1 MPIQLKVLGVIVVV
15 LPTYAI
21 QAERRGVEYDE
32 STWTGAGKHVLDRE
46 GLKHEREWEKM
57 SRMEKFQ
64 NWAMENEYKVVLG
77 GWLASMLGAG
87 GIIWRNKYVLSIC
100 PSCDRRRSCIVLV
113 SYRYQTAP
121 QKIVQARMWAQ
132 GLTIGVVIAAGLLT
146 HQQRKKAMAER
157 AVDHSWME
165 MLEEAQRDE
174 AATKKITLPTR
185 AVPAPLPVTAA

>member
-1 MPIQLKVLGVIVVV
+1 
-15 LPTYAI
+15 
-21 QAERRGVEYDE
+21 
-32 STWTGAGKHVLDRE
+32 
-46 GLKHEREWEKM
+46 
-57 SRMEKFQ
+57 
-64 NWAMENEYKVVLG
+64 
-77 GWLASMLGAG
+77 
-87 GIIWRNKYVLSIC
+87 
-100 PSCDRRRSCIVLV
+100 
-113 SYRYQTAP
+113 
-121 QKIVQARMWAQ
+121 MWAQ